1 MYDIDIKKVKTELI
15 EWIKN
20 WFEENGNGCNA
31 IIGLSGGKDSTIVAK
46 LCVEA
51 LGKEHVIGV
60 AMPDTFQELNDA
72 DKIAEYLGIR
82 FINAPIGKI
91 TAGFHDLFDERPV
104 TEQTIQNIPP
114 RVRMTTLYAIAQSY
128 NVKDAKPE
136 SVKLSFSRTYGAP
149 AVTDTPTIQARDLS
163 KLTPVYKFRMPF
175 NYVPQG
181 YDYHHNKIYFMRGDG
196 AEEEERVAGTNKNWA
211 RVYYISPQT
220 GKTLVQ
226 EDLPWVDD
234 IAMLKSEGITD
245 LGYFEPEGIKVKD
258 GIIYFGF
265 ASKDAGKSPER
276 RINIFKYQQ

>member
-1 MYDIDIKKVKTELI
+1 MYDIDIKKVKNDLI

-20 WFEENGNGCNA
+20 WFEENGKGCNA

-60 AMPDTFQELNDA
+60 AMPDTFQGLNDA

-128 NVKDAKPE
+128 NGRVIGTCN
-136 SVKLSFSRTYGAP
+136 LSENYIGYFTAWGDGVSDCEPIANLT
-149 AVTDTPTIQARDLS
+149 VTEVRALGDELGLPMEW
-163 KLTPVYKFRMPF
+163 VYKMPDDGLPMSCSDEAKF
-175 NYVPQG
+175 G
-181 YDYHHNKIYFMRGDG
+181 FTYDVLDKYIREGVCDDKEIKNKIDARHNKNLFKMKRMYLPSFLPYFMLADYSEQTRQ
-196 AEEEERVAGTNKNWA
+196 EEWLWKLRKELL
-211 RVYYISPQT
+211 T
-220 GKTLVQ
+220 G
-226 EDLPWVDD
+226 EN
-234 IAMLKSEGITD
+234 S
-245 LGYFEPEGIKVKD
+245 
-258 GIIYFGF
+258 
-265 ASKDAGKSPER
+265 
-276 RINIFKYQQ
+276 